1 MFTFQAIHNKKTPI
15 LFMNRDV
22 KELISMFTFQA
33 IHNPLTDLS
42 DENIDVKELIYFSSN
57 SQHGVL
63 LVDHVS

>member
-1 MFTFQAIHNKKTPI
+1 
-15 LFMNRDV
+15 
-22 KELISMFTFQA
+22 MFTFQA

-42 DENIDVKELIYFSSN
+42 DENIDVKELISMFTFQAIHNNFSSN

>member
-1 MFTFQAIHNKKTPI
+1 
-15 LFMNRDV
+15 
-22 KELISMFTFQA
+22 MFTFQA

-42 DENIDVKELIYFSSN
+42 DENIDVKELISMFTFQDFSSN